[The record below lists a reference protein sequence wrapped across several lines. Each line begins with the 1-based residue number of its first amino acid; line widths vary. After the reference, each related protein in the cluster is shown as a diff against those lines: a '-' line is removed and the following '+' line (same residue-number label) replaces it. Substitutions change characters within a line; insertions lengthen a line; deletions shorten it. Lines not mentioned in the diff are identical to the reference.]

1 MGISLLLLIA
11 TTVGMALARKPYRH
25 TTLSRYP
32 ITIDERGRGYLESSP
47 FRTGRPVLHF
57 LQHPNPYHRNAL

>member
-1 MGISLLLLIA
+1 MSLLLFIV
-11 TTVGMALARKPYRH
+11 TTISMAFARKPHRR
-25 TTLSRYP
+25 TTLSRHP

-57 LQHPNPYHRNAL
+57 LQRPNPYHRNAL